1 MTDKAPIQL
10 RLRNQF
16 LVLTVLAVSI
26 LFLWMIRSFVVTLV
40 FAGIFSTMSQPL
52 YRRLLLWFK
61 NRATLAAV
69 TTLAVVTLIV
79 VIPTL
84 GFLGIVVSQAVDV
97 SQDAGPWIRDHADS
111 WPELQERA
119 RAVPVVGP
127 LLPDQ
132 EQIVS
137 ALSGTITRVGSFL
150 IDNLASAT
158 RGTAIFFL
166 QLFIMLYAMFFFLIN
181 GVKVMERI
189 LFLTPLTAE
198 DERRLLERFVSVTRA
213 TLKGSLVVGLIQ
225 GGLAGLGFF
234 VFGIGSA
241 AFWGTVMG
249 VLSVIP
255 AVGAGL
261 VWAPAVVFLLIG
273 GRVGAAIGLAIWC
286 GAVVGTVDN
295 FLRPR
300 LIGRDTKM
308 SDLLILLSTFGGLS
322 LFGMVGF
329 LLGPIIAALF
339 VTLWDL
345 VGEAFGDV
353 LPPTE
358 TAEESGA

>member
-1 MTDKAPIQL
+1 MTDKAPNQL
-10 RLRNQF
+10 KLRNQF
-16 LVLTVLAVSI
+16 LILTVLAVSI

-40 FAGIFSTMSQPL
+40 FAGIFSAMSWPL
-52 YRRLLLWFK
+52 YERLLRWLRG
-61 NRATLAAV
+61 RATLAAV
-69 TTLAVVTLIV
+69 ATLTVVVLIV
-79 VIPTL
+79 VVPTL

-97 SQDAGPWIRDHADS
+97 SQDVGPWVRDHADV
-111 WPELQERA
+111 WPDLQERA
-119 RAVPVVGP
+119 RAVPLVGP
-127 LLPDQ
+127 LIPEQ

-137 ALSGTITRVGSFL
+137 TLSGAVTRVGSFL
-150 IDNLASAT
+150 IDSLASAT

-166 QLFIMLYAMFFFLIN
+166 QLFIMLYAMFFFLID
-181 GVKVMERI
+181 GPKLMERI
-189 LFLTPLTAE
+189 LFLTPLTAK
-198 DERRLLERFVSVTRA
+198 DEKRLLERFVSVTRA
-213 TLKGSLVVGLIQ
+213 TLKGSLVVALIQ
-225 GGLAGLGFF
+225 GGLAGLGFL

-261 VWAPAVVFLLIG
+261 VWAPAVVFLMIG

-286 GAVVGTVDN
+286 AAVVGTVDN

-322 LFGMVGF
+322 LFGIVGF
-329 LLGPIIAALF
+329 LLGPIIGALF

-345 VGEAFGDV
+345 VAEAFVDV

-358 TAEESGA
+358 AAEEAGA

>member
-1 MTDKAPIQL
+1 MTESAPDQL
-10 RLRNQF
+10 RLRNLF
-16 LVLTVLAVSI
+16 LVVTVLAVTV

-40 FAGIFSTMSQPL
+40 FAGIFSAMSYPL
-52 YRRLLLWFK
+52 YERLLRLLR
-61 NRATLAAV
+61 NRATLASV
-69 TTLAVVTLIV
+69 STLMVVVMIV

-97 SQDAGPWIRDHADS
+97 SQAAGPWIQNHANS
-111 WPELQERA
+111 WPELQERL
-119 RAVPVVGP
+119 RTTPLVGTLVPE
-127 LLPDQ
+127 Q
-132 EQIVS
+132 EQIVES
-137 ALSGTITRVGSFL
+137 LSGAVTWIGSFL
-150 IDNLASAT
+150 IDNVASAT
-158 RGTAIFFL
+158 RGTAVFFL
-166 QLFIMLYAMFFFLIN
+166 QLFVMLYAMFFFLID
-181 GVKVMERI
+181 GTKLMERI
-189 LFLTPLTAE
+189 LFLTPLTSDDE
-198 DERRLLERFVSVTRA
+198 DRLLERFVSVTRA

-225 GGLAGLGFF
+225 GGLAGAGFW

-261 VWAPAVVFLLIG
+261 VWAPAVVFLMIG
-273 GRVGAAIGLAIWC
+273 GRIGAALGLLIWC

-345 VGEAFGDV
+345 AGEAFADM
-353 LPPTE
+353 LPPTDGG
-358 TAEESGA
+358 AERAG